1 MQLSSSRTDPRGLG
15 VVHPPTD
22 GLISTNLEVGVREKN
37 LAHVAR
43 EAAAESHGTISLGSN
58 THDVGHCI

>member
-1 MQLSSSRTDPRGLG
+1 M
-15 VVHPPTD
+15 HPPTD